1 MMRAEAIDWLD
12 KHIWDLG
19 ITLTFKDNVNEQRA
33 DRAIGHM
40 WNRVD
45 RTLYG
50 NAAKRYGKRV
60 ERVNVFENNFEKT
73 NLHCHIGA
81 KVPAN
86 RTIDATGLR
95 DLIAQVW
102 KQVGC
107 AGFINDY
114 QFIYNSTGWTEYIT
128 KGITAT
134 STDVLNLRTTH
145 LITH

>member
-1 MMRAEAIDWLD
+1 
-12 KHIWDLG
+12 
-19 ITLTFKDNVNEQRA
+19 
-33 DRAIGHM
+33 M

-95 DLIAQVW
+95 DMIAKTW
-102 KQVGC
+102 KQVSEL
-107 AGFINDY
+107 A
-114 QFIYNSTGWTEYIT
+114 
-128 KGITAT
+128 
-134 STDVLNLRTTH
+134 
-145 LITH
+145 